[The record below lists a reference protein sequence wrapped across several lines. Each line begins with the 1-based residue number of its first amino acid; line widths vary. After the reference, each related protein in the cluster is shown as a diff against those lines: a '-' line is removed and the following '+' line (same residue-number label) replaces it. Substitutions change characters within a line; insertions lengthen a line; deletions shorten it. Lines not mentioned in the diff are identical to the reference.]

1 MGVGSRVQSHKDKL
15 KKETKYDTFRH
26 LLYPGTP
33 EGHRRIT
40 SHFNFIK
47 KCGQKVSKKSGV
59 DYDKQTDS
67 IKNPYKKN
75 EEKLTLT
82 NDINC
87 GGIGTLK

>member
-1 MGVGSRVQSHKDKL
+1 MQK
-15 KKETKYDTFRH
+15 
-26 LLYPGTP
+26 PGTP
-33 EGHRRIT
+33 EYHKYTT
-40 SHFNFIK
+40 SHFSVIK
-47 KCGQKVSKKSGV
+47 KCGKKVSKKSGV